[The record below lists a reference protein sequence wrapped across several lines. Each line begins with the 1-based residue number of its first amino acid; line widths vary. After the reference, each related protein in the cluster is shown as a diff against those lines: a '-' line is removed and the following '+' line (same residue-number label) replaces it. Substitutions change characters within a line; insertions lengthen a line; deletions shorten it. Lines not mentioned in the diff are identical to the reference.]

1 MRDKSIMVNQSK
13 IMDSTFILVMDIEYV
28 DIFTGKNL
36 RLDLIY
42 WSFRL
47 TIKRKRDVVKGVDG
61 GILF

>member
-1 MRDKSIMVNQSK
+1 MVNQSK

-28 DIFTGKNL
+28 DILTGKNL
-36 RLDLIY
+36 GLDLIY

-47 TIKRKRDVVKGVDG
+47 TFGVDG